1 MSKEL
6 WKQRDMPPFA
16 RYVYLLESMRRRDV
30 RRDLS
35 HSKIPDG
42 QFEEAV
48 ALRQQ
53 GWSMREIG
61 QQFGCS
67 RQAVKHWFK
76 LRKVKP

>member
-16 RYVYLLESMRRRDV
+16 RYVHLLHALRRPDV

-42 QFEEAV
+42 QFEEAFS
-48 ALRQQ
+48 LRQQ

-67 RQAVKHWFK
+67 RQAVQHWFK
-76 LRKVKP
+76 LRGVKP